1 MSWPAYDW
9 AGMTSTSRGS
19 DTPGPDRPASSRPV
33 LEVAGVF
40 ARLGLTSFGG
50 PAVHIAMMHDEVV
63 RRREWVT
70 DEEFLDL
77 VGATNLLP
85 GPNST
90 EMAMHLG
97 SRRAGFPGLLAGGAA
112 FILPPMLI
120 VLALSYVYVRLGSTP
135 QAGWLLYGVKPVVI
149 AIIVQAL
156 VQLGRAAHRRA
167 LSLAIGGVAL
177 LLALAGVPEIPL
189 LLTGGAVV
197 MLATNGPKLRRP
209 TVSMLAPLAPFGLS
223 LTAVPFSLP
232 LLFLTFFKI
241 GAVLYGS
248 GYVLFAFLQTDLV
261 ERLGWLTP
269 SQLVDAVAI
278 GQITPGPLFTSA
290 TFIGFLLAG
299 PLGAI
304 VATVGIFL
312 PAFIFIAAATP
323 LIPRIRA
330 SPWARSFLD
339 GVVAVSLGLIAA
351 VTLELGRAALI
362 DPFTAALAALS
373 LALLLRFRVNSVWL
387 IAGGAVA
394 GVLAQLL
401 R

>member
-1 MSWPAYDW
+1 
-9 AGMTSTSRGS
+9 MTRASPSSTA
-19 DTPGPDRPASSRPV
+19 TVPGRPSSTRPL
-33 LEVAGVF
+33 LEVAEVF
-40 ARLGLTSFGG
+40 VKLGLTSFGG

-63 RRREWVT
+63 RRRGWVT

-97 SRRAGFPGLLAGGAA
+97 ARRAGFLGLLAGGAA

-120 VLALSYVYVRLGSTP
+120 VLALSYLYVRLGQTP
-135 QAGWLLYGVKPVVI
+135 QAGWLLYGIKPVVI
-149 AIIVQAL
+149 AIILQAL
-156 VQLGRAAHRRA
+156 VQLGRSAHRRS
-167 LSLAIGGVAL
+167 LSLAIAAGVVV
-177 LLALAGVPEIPL
+177 LALAGVSEIPL
-189 LLTGGAVV
+189 LLAGGAVV
-197 MLATNGPKLRRP
+197 MIAANGPRIRRP
-209 TVSMLAPLAPFGLS
+209 TAACILAPLAPVGLS
-223 LTAVPFSLP
+223 LTTVPFSLP

-290 TFIGFLLAG
+290 TFIGYLLAG

-339 GVVAVSLGLIAA
+339 GVVAASLGLIAA
-351 VTLELGRAALI
+351 VTLDLGRAALI
-362 DPFTAALAALS
+362 DPFTTVLAVAS
-373 LALLLRFRVNSVWL
+373 LVLLLRLRVNSAWL
-387 IAGGAVA
+387 IAGGAGA

>member
-1 MSWPAYDW
+1 M
-9 AGMTSTSRGS
+9 G
-19 DTPGPDRPASSRPV
+19 RPASTRPL
-33 LEVAGVF
+33 LEVASVF
-40 ARLGLTSFGG
+40 TKLGLTSFGG

-63 RRREWVT
+63 RRRGWVT

-97 SRRAGFPGLLAGGAA
+97 SRRAGFLGLLAGGAA

-120 VLALSYVYVRLGSTP
+120 VLVLSYLYVLLGRTP
-135 QAGWLLYGVKPVVI
+135 QAVWLLYGIKPVVI

-156 VQLGRAAHRRA
+156 VQLSRAAHRRI
-167 LSLAIGGVAL
+167 LSLTIAAVVLVLAFTGVN
-177 LLALAGVPEIPL
+177 EIPL
-189 LLTGGAVV
+189 LLAGGAVV
-197 MLATNGPKLRRP
+197 MIAAHAPKMRRP
-209 TVSMLAPLAPFGLS
+209 TAASIMAPLAPFGLS

-269 SQLVDAVAI
+269 SQLVDAIAI

-290 TFIGFLLAG
+290 TFIGYLLAG
-299 PLGAI
+299 PVGAI
-304 VATVGIFL
+304 VATVAIFL

-330 SPWARSFLD
+330 SSWARSFLD
-339 GVVAVSLGLIAA
+339 GVVAASLGLIVA
-351 VTLELGRAALI
+351 VTWELGRAALI
-362 DPFTAALAALS
+362 DPFTAVLALVS

-387 IAGGAVA
+387 IAGGAGA
-394 GVLAQLL
+394 GVFAQLL
-401 R
+401 H